1 MAEKKEKPNFAASLA
16 GGLLMTIVLVIIV
29 PLIIGWF
36 IAPIVADIIG
46 DNSMGGLAAGT
57 IVAIIL
63 FIILVL
69 FMLLLGGGRILKKF
83 GIIGIAG
90 LILAYILLGYF
101 IDPVYYTGWIIPVI
115 IINLLAGVSF
125 LKDKKKDK

>member
-1 MAEKKEKPNFAASLA
+1 MAEEKEKKGVGASLA
-16 GGLLMTIVLVIIV
+16 GGLLMTIVLVIVV

-36 IAPIVADIIG
+36 IAPIVADLIG
-46 DNSMGGLAAGT
+46 DNTIGGLAAGT
-57 IVAIIL
+57 ITAVIL

-83 GIIGIAG
+83 GVIGIVG

-101 IDPVYYTGWIIPVI
+101 VDDVYYFGWVIPVI
-115 IINLLAGVSF
+115 IVALLAGVSF

>member
-1 MAEKKEKPNFAASLA
+1 MAEEKEKKSVGASLA

-29 PLIIGWF
+29 PLIIGYF
-36 IAPIVADIIG
+36 IAPIVETMIG
-46 DNSMGGLAAGT
+46 DASVGGLAAGT
-57 IVAIIL
+57 ITAIIL

-90 LILAYILLGYF
+90 LILAYILMGYF
-101 IDPVYYTGWIIPVI
+101 LDPVYYLGWVIPVI
-115 IINLLAGVSF
+115 IVALLAGVSF
-125 LKDKKKDK
+125 IKDKKKNG